1 MRENQPHH
9 RGERLDTRY
18 AGEPTHLTEQAHIAA
33 THAAALRSI
42 ERVVHETTPPTDPE
56 VACRGIQELLTDG
69 AVLALTGAGIST
81 GSGIPDYR
89 GPAGSLR
96 NHRPMTYQEFLYD
109 PQARHRYW
117 ARSFV
122 GWRQMSRAHPNTAHY
137 LLAELENNGHL
148 TGIIT
153 QNVDGLHTAAG
164 SRTVLPLHGDLSTI
178 QCLECGAQEA
188 RTSLDARINDANPGY
203 LARVTGPSLQ
213 VNPDGDVDLDAT
225 FIRDFQM
232 VGCLACGSTRLKPA
246 VVYFGEPVPAT
257 RKTRVQDL
265 LEQSRSL
272 LVLGSSLAVMSS
284 YKIALDA
291 VRSGKPLAIINRG
304 PGRADRRATYLW
316 REDLAEALY
325 LLRGNS
331 ARLT

>member
-1 MRENQPHH
+1 MKENQPPT
-9 RGERLDTRY
+9 RGEILDTRY
-18 AGEPTHLTEQAHIAA
+18 AGDPTRLTGQAQIAA

-42 ERVVHETTPPTDPE
+42 ERVIHETTPPTDPQ
-56 VACRGIQELLTDG
+56 VACQGIQELLDTG
-69 AVLALTGAGIST
+69 GVLALTGAGIST

-89 GPAGSLR
+89 GPAGSLC

-122 GWRQMSRAHPNTAHY
+122 GWRQMSRARPNTAHY
-137 LLAELENNGHL
+137 LLAELENKGHL

-178 QCLECGAQEA
+178 QCLECGAEEA
-188 RTSLDARINDANPGY
+188 RTSLDSRIDTANPGY
-203 LARVTGPSLQ
+203 LERVTSHSLQ
-213 VNPDGDVDLDAT
+213 VNPDGDVDLDAA

-232 VGCLACGSTRLKPA
+232 VGCLTCGSTRLKPA
-246 VVYFGEPVPAT
+246 VVYFGEPVPSA
-257 RKTRVQDL
+257 RKARVKDL

-291 VRSGKPLAIINRG
+291 VRAGKPLAIINRG

-316 REDLAEALY
+316 REDITDALY
-325 LLRGNS
+325 RTIYS
-331 ARLT
+331 S